1 VAQKR
6 FVIKKQAAGFT
17 LIEVLIAM
25 TLLSLMVV
33 LLFSSLSIGAK
44 SWQQGETKIADV
56 NEVAVVQ
63 QFFNHHLAHAVPQW
77 NDFDPEKERVFSF
90 QGKQDSLQFVSAFPA
105 SAERSGLQLFD
116 LKFQEKNKQRFIE
129 VTLTPFFPLSEG
141 EEFFEDTVELVTN
154 VARFE
159 LSYFGLNDETGE
171 YGWQNQWLEKE
182 QQPRLV
188 KILLE
193 LEDGRFIPEIIVALK
208 INGSYSNAD
217 LESIPDDESEG
228 KNE

>member
-1 VAQKR
+1 MAQKH
-6 FVIKKQAAGFT
+6 FVTKKIAAGFT

-44 SWQQGETKIADV
+44 SWQQGETKIAEV
-56 NEVAVVQ
+56 NEIAVVQ
-63 QFFNHHLAHAVPQW
+63 QFFNHHLAHATPQW
-77 NDFDPEKERVFSF
+77 NDFAPEKERVFSF
-90 QGKQDSLQFVSAFPA
+90 QGTKDSLQFVSAFPA

-116 LKFQEKNKQRFIE
+116 LKFQQKNKQGFVS
-129 VTLTPFFPLSEG
+129 VTLTPFFPLAEG

-154 VARFE
+154 VVRFE
-159 LSYFGLNDETGE
+159 LSYFGLNDETAQ

-208 INGSYSNAD
+208 VDDSYSNAD
-217 LESIPDDESEG
+217 LESIPDETEEG
-228 KNE
+228 KSE

>member
-1 VAQKR
+1 MAQKR
-6 FVIKKQAAGFT
+6 FVIKKPAAGFT

-44 SWQQGETKIADV
+44 SWQQGETKISDV
-56 NEVAVVQ
+56 NEIAVVQ
-63 QFFNHHLAHAVPQW
+63 QFFNHHLANATPQW

-90 QGKQDSLQFVSAFPA
+90 QGTKDSLQFVSTFPA

-116 LKFQEKNKQRFIE
+116 LKLQKKNKQQFIE
-129 VTLTPFFPLSEG
+129 VTLTPFFPPTED
-141 EEFFEDTVELVTN
+141 EEFFEDSVELVTN

-193 LEDGRFIPEIIVALK
+193 LEDGRFIPEMIVALK
-208 INGSYSNAD
+208 IDGSYSNAD
-217 LESIPDDESEG
+217 LESVPEDNAEG
-228 KNE
+228 KSE

>member
-1 VAQKR
+1 MAQKR
-6 FVIKKQAAGFT
+6 FVIKKQSAGFT

-56 NEVAVVQ
+56 NEIAVVQ

-90 QGKQDSLQFVSAFPA
+90 QGKKDSLKFVSAFPA

-129 VTLTPFFPLSEG
+129 VTLTPFFPLTEG

-159 LSYFGLNDETGE
+159 MSFFGLNDETGE

-193 LEDGRFIPEIIVALK
+193 LEDGRFIPEMIVALK
-208 INGSYSNAD
+208 VDGSYSNAD
-217 LESIPDDESEG
+217 LESIPDDETEG
-228 KNE
+228 KSE

>member
-1 VAQKR
+1 MAQKR

-56 NEVAVVQ
+56 NEIAVVQ

-77 NDFDPEKERVFSF
+77 NDFDPEKERGFSF
-90 QGKQDSLQFVSAFPA
+90 QGKKDSLQFVSAFPA

-129 VTLTPFFPLSEG
+129 VTLTPFFPLTEG

-159 LSYFGLNDETGE
+159 LSYFGLNEETGE
-171 YGWQNQWLEKE
+171 YDWQNQWLEKE

-188 KILLE
+188 KIFLE

-208 INGSYSNAD
+208 TNGSYSNAD

-228 KNE
+228 KSE

>member
-6 FVIKKQAAGFT
+6 FVIKKQSAGFT

-56 NEVAVVQ
+56 NEIAVVQ

-90 QGKQDSLQFVSAFPA
+90 QGKKDSLKFVSAFPA

-129 VTLTPFFPLSEG
+129 VTLTPFFPLTEG

-159 LSYFGLNDETGE
+159 MSFFGLNDETGE

-193 LEDGRFIPEIIVALK
+193 LEDGRFIPEMIVALK
-208 INGSYSNAD
+208 VDGSYSNAD

-228 KNE
+228 KSE

>member
-1 VAQKR
+1 MAQKR
-6 FVIKKQAAGFT
+6 FVTKKQVVGFT

-116 LKFQEKNKQRFIE
+116 LKFQEKNKQRFLE
-129 VTLTPFFPLSEG
+129 VTLSPFFPLTEG

-188 KILLE
+188 RILLE

-208 INGSYSNAD
+208 VNGSYSNAD

-228 KNE
+228 KSE